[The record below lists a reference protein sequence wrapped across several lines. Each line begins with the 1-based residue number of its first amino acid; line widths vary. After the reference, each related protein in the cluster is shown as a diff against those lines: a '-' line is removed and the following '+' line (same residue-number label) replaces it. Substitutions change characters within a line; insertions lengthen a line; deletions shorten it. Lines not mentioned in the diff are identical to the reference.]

1 MTAKA
6 LSQLIPD
13 FDRSTV
19 AELARVLEQRLERL
33 DEHQGGCAHCRDAE
47 AVAFLARLRA
57 WLRHAG

>member
-13 FDRSTV
+13 FDRATV

-33 DEHQGGCAHCRDAE
+33 DEHQDGCAHCRDAE
-47 AVAFLARLRA
+47 AVAFLARLRS
-57 WLRHAG
+57 WLHHAG